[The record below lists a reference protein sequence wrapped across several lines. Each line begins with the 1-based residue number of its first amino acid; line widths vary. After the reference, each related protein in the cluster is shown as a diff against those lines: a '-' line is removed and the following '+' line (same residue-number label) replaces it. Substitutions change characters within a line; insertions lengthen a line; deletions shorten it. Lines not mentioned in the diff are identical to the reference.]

1 LIVEL
6 RLERFPNKTTK
17 PRAPNERIARTVVVL
32 DINLGKHCTIKSQRK
47 PIPKAIAKLIRIQS

>member
-1 LIVEL
+1 MIVEL

-47 PIPKAIAKLIRIQS
+47 PIPKAIAKLI